1 MRPQR
6 LRANALWELV
16 ARQHGVVTR
25 AQLLAHGLSAQ
36 AIKRRIANGR
46 LYPVYRGVYAVGR
59 PELSRLGRWMAAVLA
74 CGPGAVLSDTSA
86 AALWEI
92 GVEMTEGIEVSI
104 PARSFRRR
112 PGILMHRRTR
122 LATTLEHGIP
132 VTTVPATLS
141 ALATRLDTAD
151 LERAIN
157 EADKRNLITPTALR
171 AAINGDPQAA
181 ALRRVL
187 DRRTFVLTDSEL
199 ERRFLPIAAQ
209 AGLPPPQT
217 GVRLN
222 GFKVDFYWPTLGLV
236 VETDGLRYH
245 RTPAAQARDRLRDQA
260 HAAAG
265 LTPLR
270 FTHEQV
276 RYEPEHVRRM
286 LAAVAAQA
294 FTPARR
300 NKPR

>member
-1 MRPQR
+1 
-6 LRANALWELV
+6 V

-46 LYPVYRGVYAVGR
+46 LHPVYRGVYAVGR
-59 PELSRLGRWMAAVLA
+59 PELSRLGRWVAAVLV

-92 GVEMTEGIEVSI
+92 GAERTAGIEVSV

-112 PGILMHRRTR
+112 PGILIHRRTR
-122 LATTLEHGIP
+122 LDTTVERGIP

-141 ALATRLDTAD
+141 ALATRLDTAE

-157 EADKRNLITPTALR
+157 EADKRNLITPIVLR
-171 AAINGDPQAA
+171 AAIEGDPQAA
-181 ALRRVL
+181 ALRRLL
-187 DRRTFVLTDSEL
+187 DRRTFLLTDSEL
-199 ERRFLPIAAQ
+199 ERRFLPIARE

-222 GFKVDFYWPTLGLV
+222 GFTVDFFWPDLGLA

-245 RTPAAQARDRLRDQA
+245 RTPAQQARDRRRDQA
-260 HAAAG
+260 HTAAG
-265 LTPLR
+265 LIALR
-270 FTHEQV
+270 FTHDQV
-276 RYEPEHVRRM
+276 RYEPDHVRAT
-286 LAAVAAQA
+286 LAAVTAQA
-294 FTPARR
+294 FTPRR
-300 NKPR
+300 RHKPR